1 VHLSSLVLLR
11 EQFCEDNV
19 HELLEQ
25 ASGRTKREIEHL
37 VARLAP
43 KPDVVSK
50 IRKQR
55 GSIATKPQLQPL
67 SEARYRVQL
76 TASASLRDK
85 LEHARRLSSHR
96 NPGGDLAEI
105 VEQALDLLIDKL
117 EKAKLGKTDR
127 PRASAIA
134 PKNPARV
141 TRSARREVVERDG
154 LQCAFIGTNGERCP
168 SRELLEFDHRTP
180 RACGGTGDATNVRL
194 LCRAHNVFAAEQIFG
209 RAHIEE
215 RIDDRREQLA
225 TKDRVRS
232 ALRSMGFRSA
242 EAERAV
248 ATLNPTNWNARPI
261 ELLMRDAI
269 GVIT

>member
-1 VHLSSLVLLR
+1 VF
-11 EQFCEDNV
+11 EP
-19 HELLEQ
+19 
-25 ASGRTKREIEHL
+25 
-37 VARLAP
+37 AP
-43 KPDVVSK
+43 PSAPTP
-50 IRKQR
+50 R
-55 GSIATKPQLQPL
+55 PQIQPL

-96 NPGGDLAEI
+96 HRDGDLAAV
-105 VEQALDLLIDKL
+105 VEEALDLLIDKL
-117 EKAKLGKTDR
+117 EKAKLGKTER
-127 PRASAIA
+127 PRASTA
-134 PKNPARV
+134 PPKDPARV

-180 RACGGTGDATNVRL
+180 RAHGGTGDATNLRV
-194 LCRAHNVFAAEQIFG
+194 LCRAHNLFAAEQVFG
-209 RAHIEE
+209 RAHIAEQ
-215 RIDDRREQLA
+215 IDFRRQKCGSGAE

-232 ALRSMGFRSA
+232 ALRSMGFRTT
-242 EAERAV
+242 EADRAV
-248 ATLNPTNWNARPI
+248 ATLDPTSWNGRPI